1 MSTSHDDYSSRD
13 KTNSGPITG
22 NTPVVLEY
30 DSNTPRSLLANAAH
44 HLHLVCL
51 LVLSLHLQYLS
62 VIKKIKKL
70 GINFFYVLLQ
80 QYSSNSFSWTDNS
93 F

>member
-22 NTPVVLEY
+22 NTPVVLEE

-51 LVLSLHLQYLS
+51 LVLSLHLLYLS

-70 GINFFYVLLQ
+70 GMWIIF
-80 QYSSNSFSWTDNS
+80 
-93 F
+93 